1 MIVGLVRPAPS
12 LRRGMT
18 LLSRW
23 PQLTLGPALMQ
34 SAFQLLH
41 CGVVRELLG
50 PHIACRMPEADA
62 QLL

>member
-1 MIVGLVRPAPS
+1 
-12 LRRGMT
+12 
-18 LLSRW
+18 
-23 PQLTLGPALMQ
+23 MQ

-41 CGVVRELLG
+41 CGMVREPLG